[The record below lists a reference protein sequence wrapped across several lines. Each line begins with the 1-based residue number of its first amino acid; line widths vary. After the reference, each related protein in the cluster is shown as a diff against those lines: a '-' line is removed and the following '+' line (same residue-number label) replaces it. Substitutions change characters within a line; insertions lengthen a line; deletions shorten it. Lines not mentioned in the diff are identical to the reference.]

1 MLESYLPLVLA
12 IGAGMAV
19 ALGMLGLT
27 IGLNRWLGPR
37 KPSGVKMAPFDCG
50 STPIGSPRVRF
61 SVKFYEVA
69 ILFLVFDIESA
80 FLYPW
85 AVVGREMGWF
95 GVLAAG
101 VFVATLVVALVYVWS
116 QGRLDWGPE
125 SESAG

>member
-1 MLESYLPLVLA
+1 MLESYLPLALA

-37 KPSGVKMAPFDCG
+37 KPSAVKMAPFDCG

-69 ILFLVFDIESA
+69 ILFLVFDIEAA

-85 AVVGREMGWF
+85 AVVGRDLGWF
-95 GVLAAG
+95 GVGAAG
-101 VFVATLVVALVYVWS
+101 VFVGTVVVALVYVWK
-116 QGRLDWGPE
+116 QGALDWGPDTE
-125 SESAG
+125 LGG

>member
-1 MLESYLPLVLA
+1 MLESYLPLALA

-37 KPSGVKMAPFDCG
+37 MPSATKMAPFDCG
-50 STPIGSPRVRF
+50 STPIGSPRVRL

-69 ILFLVFDIESA
+69 ILFLVFDIEAA

-85 AVVGREMGWF
+85 AVVGRDLGWF
-95 GVLAAG
+95 GVGAAA
-101 VFVATLVVALVYVWS
+101 VFVSTLLVALVYVWG
-116 QGRLDWGPE
+116 QRTLDWGPE
-125 SESAG
+125 AEAGK

>member
-27 IGLNRWLGPR
+27 VGLNRWLGPR
-37 KPSGVKMAPFDCG
+37 RPSPTKMAPFDCG
-50 STPIGSPRVRF
+50 SNPIGTPRVRL

-69 ILFLVFDIESA
+69 ILFLVFDIEAA

-85 AVVGREMGWF
+85 AVVGRERGWF
-95 GVLAAG
+95 GAAAAA
-101 VFVATLVVALVYVWS
+101 VFVGTLVVALVYVWS
-116 QGRLDWGPE
+116 QRTLDWGPE
-125 SESAG
+125 SER